1 MTTAIV
7 DEEDISNMEEDK
19 EKDRERGQLM
29 QHLIDVFLL
38 MLYEWSLAC
47 QHFVCNISEWNGMVQ
62 YIKLK
67 CIQKTSNHFI
77 FWKILGPHYYAL
89 VYIFF
94 LFACFV
100 EYVRVTNN
108 SVFCVMFFWQLWYIP
123 ICLMTRRE
131 VKVSEIPCMHWLYKH
146 RIYI

>member
-67 CIQKTSNHFI
+67 SKAQVIIWENSGTSLLCTCI
-77 FWKILGPHYYAL
+77 
-89 VYIFF
+89 YIFF

-131 VKVSEIPCMHWLYKH
+131 VKVSEIPCMHWLYVH

>member
-7 DEEDISNMEEDK
+7 DEEDISNMEEEK

-67 CIQKTSNHFI
+67 SKAQVIILFFGKIQ
-77 FWKILGPHYYAL
+77 GPHYYAL
-89 VYIFF
+89 VYIYFF
-94 LFACFV
+94 
-100 EYVRVTNN
+100 
-108 SVFCVMFFWQLWYIP
+108 
-123 ICLMTRRE
+123 ICLLCR
-131 VKVSEIPCMHWLYKH
+131 ICQGYK
-146 RIYI
+146 

>member
-67 CIQKTSNHFI
+67 SKAQVVILF
-77 FWKILGPHYYAL
+77 FGKILRPHYYAL
-89 VYIFF
+89 VYIYFF
-94 LFACFV
+94 YLLA
-100 EYVRVTNN
+100 
-108 SVFCVMFFWQLWYIP
+108 L
-123 ICLMTRRE
+123 
-131 VKVSEIPCMHWLYKH
+131 
-146 RIYI
+146 

>member
-38 MLYEWSLAC
+38 MLYEWSVAC

-67 CIQKTSNHFI
+67 SKAQVIILFFGK
-77 FWKILGPHYYAL
+77 FWDLTIMHLYI
-89 VYIFF
+89 YIFF
-94 LFACFV
+94 
-100 EYVRVTNN
+100 
-108 SVFCVMFFWQLWYIP
+108 
-123 ICLMTRRE
+123 ICLLCR
-131 VKVSEIPCMHWLYKH
+131 ICQGYK
-146 RIYI
+146 